1 MSVTIF
7 FGTFV
12 IESKK
17 KISRNKGDFSDG
29 RMAKNDEK
37 SPFLAK

>member
-1 MSVTIF
+1 MDANLALFAIHKSI
-7 FGTFV
+7 
-12 IESKK
+12 K

-29 RMAKNDEK
+29 RMAKNDKK

>member
-1 MSVTIF
+1 MDANLVLF
-7 FGTFV
+7 PV
-12 IESKK
+12 HESKK